1 MNLQQIKS
9 WLHSHP
15 DVLMDLIRLYLGVAL
30 FFKGLYFM
38 SHGDEVVKLIE
49 AAGPW
54 GFAPAMILHYTVL
67 AHVFGGLMLAAG
79 LFTRIAALA
88 QLPTLLGAVFY
99 IHLPRLTLMSV
110 EHRQNFELSALVLF
124 LTMLVLLHGAGRFS
138 LDHALEKRTA
148 HGTTPAPNPA

>member
-1 MNLQQIKS
+1 
-9 WLHSHP
+9 
-15 DVLMDLIRLYLGVAL
+15 MDLIRLYLGVAL

-79 LFTRIAALA
+79 LFTRIAAIPIAFAMLV
-88 QLPTLLGAVFY
+88 AVVQV
-99 IHLPRLTLMSV
+99 HLKNGFFAGGGGYEFPLTLAV
-110 EHRQNFELSALVLF
+110 AAIALVLTGGGAWA
-124 LTMLVLLHGAGRFS
+124 LDNVLGTEEKLFGRRRRPFEVRR
-138 LDHALEKRTA
+138 AA
-148 HGTTPAPNPA
+148 